1 MRSTARRRLLPD
13 SYPSLTIKCDDLA
26 VRRILRHRLVVGGV
40 ALAFAAGG
48 GAAYAATQSSSNPRQ
63 AFVNDV
69 AKRLNV
75 SPQRLTSAIK
85 AAEIDRLNAAVKDRR
100 LTRAQANAIKH
111 AIEAKGPPF
120 VGPGP
125 GPILPPGP
133 IGGPPFSGGPPP
145 FELARPFAAAASY
158 LGLSESQLFKDLHSG
173 RSLAQIAKARG
184 KSVSGLERA
193 VTATIKSRLDRA
205 LAAGRLTKSQEQ
217 QILKGLSL
225 RLHDLINRGPPVLKP
240 GPPPAPGPGPPPA
253 PGLGRHLG
261 PIPRA
266 HLSMVPPF

>member
-1 MRSTARRRLLPD
+1 VRSTARRRLLPD
-13 SYPSLTIKCDDLA
+13 SYPSLTITWDDLA

-100 LTRAQANAIKH
+100 LTRAQANAIRH
-111 AIEAKGPPF
+111 AIETKGPPF
-120 VGPGP
+120 VGSGP
-125 GPILPPGP
+125 GPVLPPGP
-133 IGGPPFSGGPPP
+133 MGGPPFFGGPPP

-173 RSLAQIAKARG
+173 RALAQIAKARG

-193 VTATIKSRLDRA
+193 ITATIKSRLDRTVT
-205 LAAGRLTKSQEQ
+205 AGRLTKPQEQ
-217 QILKGLSL
+217 QILKGLSIK
-225 RLHDLINRGPPVLKP
+225 LHDLINGTPTVL
-240 GPPPAPGPGPPPA
+240 GPGPPPSLG
-253 PGLGRHLG
+253 PGRHLG

>member
-1 MRSTARRRLLPD
+1 
-13 SYPSLTIKCDDLA
+13 
-26 VRRILRHRLVVGGV
+26 VRRILRHRLVIGGV
-40 ALAFAAGG
+40 AVAFAAGG
-48 GAAYAATQSSSNPRQ
+48 GAAYAASQSSSNPRE

-85 AAEIDRLNAAVKDRR
+85 AAEIDRLNAAVKDGR

-111 AIEAKGPPF
+111 AIQTKGPPF

-125 GPILPPGP
+125 GPLLGPPGTLRGVP
-133 IGGPPFSGGPPP
+133 VPFGGPPP
-145 FELARPFAAAASY
+145 FGGPRAFGIARPFAAAASY
-158 LGLSESQLFKDLHSG
+158 LGLSESQLLKDLRSG
-173 RSLAQIAKARG
+173 RSPAQIAKARG

-193 VTATIKSRLDRA
+193 VTAAIKSELDRA
-205 LAAGRLTKSQEQ
+205 VAAKRITKAQEQ
-217 QILKGLSL
+217 KLLAGLSS
-225 RLHDLINRGPPVLKP
+225 RLHDLIHGT
-240 GPPPAPGPGPPPA
+240 PPPFGPK
-253 PGLGRHLG
+253 RQLG